1 MDHFKDIY
9 EPSWV
14 MWAHLVGVFVFEILG
29 SYLVLSIIRY
39 EHERTTHET
48 LIHSLTLFVYK
59 MPIVHNMTRFN
70 IEVARALLGPLPNL
84 LCMTTVF
91 FNIFLTIVS
100 LLTFN
105 EIMVLRYLYICVW
118 KNVGKLNDD
127 FFSAFLIVANL
138 FLGSFFALVTM
149 MSQDVQVFLYGVC
162 IVLLALLTGALHCT
176 LYVPI
181 IREKSKRTD
190 PMTSNQNGGQAIP
203 IWAKSNSDKF
213 WGQLE
218 MKSVIVFVHLV
229 SVGAD
234 RGILTESG
242 ALQVGQESGGL
253 SISGSNI
260 QKVVQSSLAGVA
272 IPGLGGNAAG
282 VQSGAS
288 NIGNVV
294 ASLEGIHNGGPPG
307 VHTSAAALGVIQSR
321 AAGILDDG
329 GLLSDLAV
337 GAQVVQDGID
347 THLAGLAVGRHGG
360 GEGHDGNKAQEF
372 HDGDGSLSFLLS
384 DKSAQMMTLRSFLYL
399 FIN

>member
-162 IVLLALLTGALHCT
+162 IGEDPSLFVTTDSPFPVTPRLTVLLALLTGALHCT

-203 IWAKSNSDKF
+203 IWAKLNLNVNRHQEIIK
-213 WGQLE
+213 E
-218 MKSVIVFVHLV
+218 MGENVSMVLLV
-229 SVGAD
+229 VCTF
-234 RGILTESG
+234 L
-242 ALQVGQESGGL
+242 
-253 SISGSNI
+253 
-260 QKVVQSSLAGVA
+260 
-272 IPGLGGNAAG
+272 PGL
-282 VQSGAS
+282 V
-288 NIGNVV
+288 
-294 ASLEGIHNGGPPG
+294 
-307 VHTSAAALGVIQSR
+307 
-321 AAGILDDG
+321 
-329 GLLSDLAV
+329 
-337 GAQVVQDGID
+337 
-347 THLAGLAVGRHGG
+347 
-360 GEGHDGNKAQEF
+360 
-372 HDGDGSLSFLLS
+372 
-384 DKSAQMMTLRSFLYL
+384 LRSFSPKSDLFHETKTQLFIFSSIFVTPLVHTLICPMIYL
-399 FIN
+399 FRHPKFLVNCQGFLWR